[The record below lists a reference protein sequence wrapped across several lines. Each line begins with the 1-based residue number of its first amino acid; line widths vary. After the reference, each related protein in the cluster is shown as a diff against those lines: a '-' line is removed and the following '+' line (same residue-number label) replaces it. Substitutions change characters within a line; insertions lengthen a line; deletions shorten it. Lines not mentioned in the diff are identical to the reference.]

1 MPNIDELIRDRLSK
15 DGQVLNLKAQFLRE
29 VGAIELVQKESL
41 KEVRALDLSQNGI
54 GDEGVKAL
62 AQSTVLVNLRNL
74 NLASTEPLLFSYE
87 EYTLTL
93 YFLTYFYLTSYNKK
107 SKNSPDLK
115 RFIKELS
122 DICFNEWY
130 GKMIGKLKANAD

>member
-41 KEVRALDLSQNGI
+41 KELRALDLSQNGI

-62 AQSTVLVNLRNL
+62 AQSTVLVN
-74 NLASTEPLLFSYE
+74 
-87 EYTLTL
+87 
-93 YFLTYFYLTSYNKK
+93 
-107 SKNSPDLK
+107 
-115 RFIKELS
+115 
-122 DICFNEWY
+122 
-130 GKMIGKLKANAD
+130 